1 MMVVL
6 EGTKVTIL
14 VRVGKNMSA
23 INITGKPHARV
34 TTSTQGPVLYTNPIL
49 AFNRSHTLCKVV
61 VGHNT

>member
-6 EGTKVTIL
+6 EGASITML

-23 INITGKPHARV
+23 INIIGKPRLRV

-61 VGHNT
+61 AGHNT